1 MVISQGIWGGPIQKE
16 RRLFGHCQISFAP
29 PHPKKNSHTKTR
41 QAFTPPSQMRFFCD
55 RASLY
60 LIKVQ
65 NMDRQSSERE
75 FKCGSSCVNG
85 GGSVSDW
92 KCGLAGRGLSVSAR
106 KTVVQMNKPRACIH
120 SYFHCNTT
128 TTIASICV
136 LGYFHKLFPF
146 KSRLL
151 WAAGLFFQLVFFLVN
166 HQ

>member
-1 MVISQGIWGGPIQKE
+1 MSKW
-16 RRLFGHCQISFAP
+16 
-29 PHPKKNSHTKTR
+29 KT
-41 QAFTPPSQMRFFCD
+41 RFFCD

-136 LGYFHKLFPF
+136 LGYFHKLFPL

-151 WAAGLFFQLVFFLVN
+151 WAAGLFFQLVFFWSIINNIWLTLRCWGN
-166 HQ
+166 SSIPEGRFSKWF